1 MTDSGAA
8 RIGYMIGVFILL
20 FAVSSLV
27 LFVNRNR
34 KQNPTPYLAAGLICA
49 ILAIPNALN
58 NSPGSSL
65 LALFALWLIL
75 LWRYKLASN
84 AQATKTGRVNAVWL
98 GFIAVLG
105 LLGLIYSVDESVPAF
120 CASIGLAS
128 IGVGTLA
135 KWVMLAPKRA

>member
-8 RIGYMIGVFILL
+8 RIGYMIGVFALL

-27 LFVNRNR
+27 LFANKKR

-49 ILAIPNALN
+49 VLAIPNASN

-84 AQATKTGRVNAVWL
+84 AQPTKIGRINAVWL
-98 GFIAVLG
+98 GFVAASS
-105 LLGLIYSVDESVPAF
+105 LLGLVYSVDESVSAF
-120 CASIGLAS
+120 GASVGLAS
-128 IGVGTLA
+128 IGIGTLA